1 MNNASQNQKDD
12 FIECEVCL
20 KEIPISEA
28 ISGEASDYM
37 AHYCGLECYAIW
49 KAQHFMN
56 GYYPPI
62 IGQPALIQLH

>member
-49 KAQHFMN
+49 KAQQQKAN
-56 GYYPPI
+56 E
-62 IGQPALIQLH
+62 